1 VSVGRRA
8 LPFPV
13 GTLGEKI
20 PPDEASLRRRCF
32 VSDGL
37 SRRESANRL
46 TAMGFP
52 ETGCS
57 VTNKLSRG
65 SFPETFLFGTL
76 KTIEKQ
82 NLSLED

>member
-1 VSVGRRA
+1 
-8 LPFPV
+8 
-13 GTLGEKI
+13 
-20 PPDEASLRRRCF
+20 
-32 VSDGL
+32 
-37 SRRESANRL
+37 
-46 TAMGFP
+46 MGFP